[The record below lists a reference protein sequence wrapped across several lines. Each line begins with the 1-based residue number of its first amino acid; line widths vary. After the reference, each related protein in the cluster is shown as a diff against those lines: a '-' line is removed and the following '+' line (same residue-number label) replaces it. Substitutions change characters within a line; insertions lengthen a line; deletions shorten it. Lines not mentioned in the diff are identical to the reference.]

1 MSVLTQQRSDDG
13 LPPLLT
19 DPPRRLQGRGRPAPS
34 SHKRRT
40 TFLPVIV
47 CAGIMGIT
55 MADTLGATLGVPQ
68 LAASDFGPSS
78 PIDTQ
83 WLLTAFALPY
93 AALLPVGGRLA
104 DVFGPRR
111 LLTIGLS
118 LFSLAAFCTVA
129 TPLWSLLLA
138 ARAAQGLGAALMVP
152 ASLAMLLATVPASR
166 RAAAIGIW
174 SASTGVAG
182 TAMYAFGGWFSQNM
196 EIGWRVLFVP
206 SAFITLLLLTLAMT
220 LPRPPHTRGVVPDII
235 GCLLLGAALAMLTW
249 AVVQSPRRGWDPYV
263 IGAVSGGT
271 LMLLATMARSAH
283 HKAPAIDLGLW
294 RNGRFALAGTLSAL
308 YGLVSLPLLVVMPLF
323 LGDVWLKSPE
333 LIGAMIAPNAA
344 GVLIG
349 SVIAGSLTKRSGP
362 RTVIYLGAVIIAG
375 SCIGLLHLVIG
386 TGQALDVTQVWLP
399 LNAALGLGF
408 GLLNAGSSAAAAL
421 TAGPEKHA
429 TAVGATMSV
438 RQVGGTI
445 GVAVTVVLL
454 ERPMVEAP
462 MPGYTSVV
470 LLSLAVA
477 IFAGGLG
484 LAFGTAVKSR
494 PQDRSSK
501 RAAPR
506 RQALPPAS
514 PRALPPAP
522 PPARRPVPADRPV
535 ARTPDH
541 PPIPQPRRA
550 VPLSAPVPDPVGD
563 PVAAEMLRTLKETTS
578 RINLIADVL
587 LDQQRPNR

>member
-1 MSVLTQQRSDDG
+1 M
-13 LPPLLT
+13 
-19 DPPRRLQGRGRPAPS
+19 
-34 SHKRRT
+34 
-40 TFLPVIV
+40 PVIV

-68 LAASDFGPSS
+68 LAKSGFGPSS

-111 LLTIGLS
+111 LLTVGLS

-129 TPLWSLLLA
+129 TPMWSLLLV

-182 TAMYAFGGWFSQNM
+182 TAMYALGGWFSQNM

-206 SAFITLLLLTLAMT
+206 SAFITLLLLTLSMT

-235 GCLLLGAALAMLTW
+235 GCLLLGAALVMLTW
-249 AVVQSPRRGWDPYV
+249 AVVQSPRRGFDPYV

-271 LMLLATMARSAH
+271 LMLLATLARSAH

-294 RNGRFALAGTLSAL
+294 RNGRFALAGALSAL
-308 YGLVSLPLLVVMPLF
+308 YGLVSLPLLVIMPLF
-323 LGDVWLKSPE
+323 LGDVWLQSPE
-333 LIGAMIAPNAA
+333 LIGAAIAPNAA

-349 SVIAGSLTKRSGP
+349 SIIAGSLIKRRGP

-386 TGQALDVTQVWLP
+386 TGQDLDILQAWLP
-399 LNAALGLGF
+399 LNAALGFGF

-421 TAGPEKHA
+421 TAGPERYA

-438 RQVGGTI
+438 RQIGGTI

-454 ERPMVEAP
+454 ERPLVEAP

-470 LLSLAVA
+470 LGSLAVA
-477 IFAGGLG
+477 VFAGGLG
-484 LAFGTAVKSR
+484 LFFGAMKSR
-494 PQDRSSK
+494 GVKTRVPSRS
-501 RAAPR
+501 A
-506 RQALPPAS
+506 QPPATRLPQPQPQ
-514 PRALPPAP
+514 PRQ
-522 PPARRPVPADRPV
+522 DRPV
-535 ARTPDH
+535 HPVARPAVH
-541 PPIPQPRRA
+541 PSIPLPRRA
-550 VPLSAPVPDPVGD
+550 VPMSTPMSAPVGD

>member
-1 MSVLTQQRSDDG
+1 MSVLTQRRGDDG

-34 SHKRRT
+34 SHKRKT
-40 TFLPVIV
+40 TYLPVIV

-55 MADTLGATLGVPQ
+55 MADTLAATLGVPQ
-68 LAASDFGPSS
+68 LAESGFGPKS
-78 PIDTQ
+78 PIDVQ

-118 LFSLAAFCTVA
+118 LFSLAAFCTVV
-129 TPLWSLLLA
+129 TPMWSLLLA

-152 ASLAMLLATVPASR
+152 ASLAMLLATVPTTR
-166 RAAAIGIW
+166 RAAAIGVW

-182 TAMYAFGGWFSQNM
+182 TLMYALGGWFSQNM

-206 SAFITLLLLTLAMT
+206 SAFLTLLLLTLSMT
-220 LPRPPHTRGVVPDII
+220 LPRPPHTRGAVPDII

-249 AVVQSPRRGWDPYV
+249 AIVQFPRRGWDPYV

-271 LMLLATMARSAH
+271 LMLLATMARSAY

-294 RNGRFALAGTLSAL
+294 RKGRFALAGTLSAL
-308 YGLVSLPLLVVMPLF
+308 YGLVSLPILVIMPLF
-323 LGDVWLKSPE
+323 LGQAMFRSPE
-333 LIGAMIAPNAA
+333 LIGAAIAPNAA
-344 GVLIG
+344 GVLVG
-349 SVIAGSLTKRSGP
+349 SVAAGGLIKRRGP
-362 RTVIYLGAVIIAG
+362 RVVIYLGAVVIAG
-375 SCIGLLHLVIG
+375 SCIGLLQLVIG
-386 TGQALDVTQVWLP
+386 TGRPLDVLQVWLP

-421 TAGPEKHA
+421 TAGPERYA

-445 GVAVTVVLL
+445 GIAVTVVLL
-454 ERPMVEAP
+454 ERPLVEAP
-462 MPGYTSVV
+462 MPGYTSVI
-470 LLSLAVA
+470 LGSLALAV
-477 IFAGGLG
+477 FAGCLG
-484 LAFGTAVKSR
+484 LFFGATK
-494 PQDRSSK
+494 
-501 RAAPR
+501 
-506 RQALPPAS
+506 
-514 PRALPPAP
+514 PPAP
-522 PPARRPVPADRPV
+522 ARSAKRTPNRPETRPAPRPEPRQTSRPAPRPDRPV
-535 ARTPDH
+535 ARTPVH
-541 PPIPQPRRA
+541 PPIPLPRRA
-550 VPLSAPVPDPVGD
+550 VPMSTPMSAPLSAPVEDE
-563 PVAAEMLRTLKETTS
+563 VAAEMLRTLKETTN

-587 LDQQRPNR
+587 LDQQRPTR